1 MSPVRRRWLRRLAW
15 IAGTLVVLAV
25 AAALAAWLWLRAQ
38 IRPSGGPLR
47 PAQAAYDVRRY
58 DLEVAIDPAARTIS
72 GRNRATVETVAAVDR
87 FEIQLDDALEV
98 AAAAVDGTAA
108 EFRHHDGLIT
118 VALPAPWRAGE
129 RHAVELRYGG
139 RPKVAARPPWLDGL
153 VWEETPSGAP
163 WLGVTVQGDGADDWW
178 PAKDHPSDEPD
189 EGMSIALTLPSS
201 LVGLANGRKVGETV
215 NGDGT
220 TTTRWEVSY
229 PINNYLVTFNAA
241 PYVPIEAEYRGVD
254 GTLAET
260 IVFWAI
266 PEHAEKARRLW
277 SAQGAKILEVLG
289 RRFGEYPFLRDKFWV
304 AETPY
309 LGMEHQTIVAYGADF
324 TDNEYGFDELLLH
337 EVAHEW
343 WGNKV
348 SAADWADFW
357 LQEGFATYAEA
368 VYVLDTLGEERYLD
382 YMRRI
387 ARRVR
392 NREPIVQGRDK
403 TAFEAYVGDIYTKG
417 AAVLHTL
424 RWQLGD
430 DAFFDALHRF
440 ANDPRFAYRT
450 VATADFERLVAEVS
464 GRDIPWFWQRYLR
477 RAEPPRWRLERASAG
492 AGERI
497 RVAWDDPAF
506 ELALPVAIDGVER
519 RVEMPGGRAELEV
532 PAAAVV
538 EVDPRGRILAEAA
551 ERD

>member
-1 MSPVRRRWLRRLAW
+1 MSPTRRKWLRRVAW
-15 IAGTLVVLAV
+15 SLGILVALVV
-25 AAALAAWLWLRAQ
+25 AAAVGVWLWLRAQ

-58 DLEVAIDPAARTIS
+58 DLEVAIDPAERSIS
-72 GRNRATVETVAAVDR
+72 GRNRATVTTVVPLEV

-98 AAAAVDGTAA
+98 TAAAVDGAA
-108 EFRHHDGLIT
+108 ASFRHDDGLVT
-118 VALPAPWRAGE
+118 VTLPATWRPGE
-129 RHAVELRYGG
+129 RHAVELAYGG

-153 VWEETPSGAP
+153 VWRETPSGAP

-189 EGMSIALTLPSS
+189 EGMSIALTLPST
-201 LVGLANGRKVGETV
+201 LIGLSNGRKVGERT

-241 PYVPIEAEYRGVD
+241 PYVAIEAEYRGVD
-254 GTLAET
+254 RTLDET

-266 PEHAEKARRLW
+266 PEHVEEAKRLW
-277 SAQGAKILEVLG
+277 AEQGAKILEVLG
-289 RRFGEYPFLRDKFWV
+289 RRFGEYPFLGDKFWV

-309 LGMEHQTIVAYGADF
+309 LGMEHQTIVAYGAEFENND
-324 TDNEYGFDELLLH
+324 YGFDELLLH

-343 WGNKV
+343 WGNKI
-348 SAADWADFW
+348 SAADWGDFW
-357 LQEGFATYAEA
+357 LHEGFATYAEA

-382 YMRRI
+382 YMRGI
-387 ARRVR
+387 QRRVR
-392 NREPIVQGRDK
+392 HRKPIVPGRDK
-403 TAFEAYVGDIYTKG
+403 TAFEAYASDIYVKG

-430 DAFFDALHRF
+430 EAFFATLHRF
-440 ANDPRFAYRT
+440 ANDERFAYRT

-464 GRDIPWFWQRYLR
+464 GGEIPWFWQRYLY
-477 RAEPPRWRLERASAG
+477 RAEPPRWTLERAPAG

-497 RVAWDDPAF
+497 TLAWDDSAF
-506 ELALPVAIDGVER
+506 ELPLPVAVDGAER
-519 RVEMPGGRAELEV
+519 RVEMPAGRASFEV
-532 PAAAVV
+532 PAGAKVA
-538 EVDPRGRILAEAA
+538 VDPRGRVLAEAA
-551 ERD
+551 PAD